1 MNELERDIKIDGLS
15 SEIADLALSGAT
27 PDELKDAIA
36 HSMEVL
42 DSLKKKQ
49 YVITRIMI
57 HEQYNKNQN
66 NVLCITAR

>member
-1 MNELERDIKIDGLS
+1 MTFAATEKRKNIRRKQMNELERDAKINELS

-42 DSLKKKQ
+42 DSLKKLK
-49 YVITRIMI
+49 
-57 HEQYNKNQN
+57 
-66 NVLCITAR
+66 